1 MLHVCSGIG
10 DRCRHSR
17 RWTFHNSGKMSSIL
31 LLPCYKSS
39 SVVCVTRSWCYCINV
54 LGKNYLG
61 QWNWNRV
68 VDNWKGRWM
77 LPNGF
82 AGHSYFA
89 ICNFMLGDNVGTIQ
103 RRRIGGGRNVRLPV
117 PPRTL
122 EQLEDG
128 VHVVSRQTHGR
139 NLVARHPGL

>member
-1 MLHVCSGIG
+1 
-10 DRCRHSR
+10 
-17 RWTFHNSGKMSSIL
+17 
-31 LLPCYKSS
+31 
-39 SVVCVTRSWCYCINV
+39 
-54 LGKNYLG
+54 
-61 QWNWNRV
+61 
-68 VDNWKGRWM
+68 
-77 LPNGF
+77 
-82 AGHSYFA
+82 
-89 ICNFMLGDNVGTIQ
+89 MLGDNVGTIQ